1 MGCKRAGSMDY
12 TSAAGSMDHT
22 LAVDSTDYTLAAGST
37 GHTLDNNKDFEPDN
51 NLAADKLVVRYK
63 GYLGH

>member
-1 MGCKRAGSMDY
+1 MDS
-12 TSAAGSMDHT
+12 SAA
-22 LAVDSTDYTLAAGST
+22 DSTD
-37 GHTLDNNKDFEPDN
+37 HTLDNNKVLEPDN

>member
-1 MGCKRAGSMDY
+1 MDY
-12 TSAAGSMDHT
+12 TLAAGSMDHILADSMDCT
-22 LAVDSTDYTLAAGST
+22 LVADST
-37 GHTLDNNKDFEPDN
+37 GHTLDNNKDFERDN